1 MAEQPSS
8 TQPSRHHGWPGR
20 EETGLHRKKEEG
32 AGLIPKNAEGD
43 SATVTADAHLEL
55 LQIWLRDLEP
65 YSNYRQRQ
73 TNSTPTVRWHLPS
86 AASGPA
92 WMSLVTV
99 DTCGDL
105 SIDMVFN
112 C

>member
-73 TNSTPTVRWHLPS
+73 TNSTPTVRWLRRLRPGLDV
-86 AASGPA
+86 SGYCRYLWRP
-92 WMSLVTV
+92 VY
-99 DTCGDL
+99 
-105 SIDMVFN
+105 
-112 C
+112 